1 MRSETILALATAAVV
16 ALCPT
21 GGAATPAFR
30 LFSKQQ
36 DCTINVADGDGRI
49 VDTRQTFNGGSLAI
63 AHVNDKD
70 VPLTVNADCTVGQS
84 NDLPAGFKA
93 SGFPTNGVRL
103 PSSEKPS
110 GEAKSLGKRPKTKRP
125 RDLSALVKGAAA
137 DLAV

>member
-1 MRSETILALATAAVV
+1 MRSETILALATAAFVG
-16 ALCPT
+16 LCPT

-36 DCTINVADGDGRI
+36 DCTINVVDGEGRN

-70 VPLTVNADCTVGQS
+70 VPLTVNSDCTVVQS
-84 NDLPAGFKA
+84 NDLPEGFKA
-93 SGFPTNGVRL
+93 SGFPTKGVKF

-110 GEAKSLGKRPKTKRP
+110 GEGKSSGKRPKTTRP